1 MIPIQPQNLLPQP
14 FAQDGAK
21 TIIPDLKP
29 NPGRA
34 SFAQGFPEETQ
45 LPLNLGGIAPNRTDF
60 NGMFYMLSAFA
71 FWQQSGGLFNYKA
84 TLNYAPPSLV
94 FHQGKLWWCVAA
106 NGPEVSGV
114 GAKTPG
120 SNENYWLEFL
130 KALAQMGGGSGGDMF
145 GNPVGTVI
153 TFWGTAAPSGY
164 FACNGHSF
172 SASSYPKLYGVLGT
186 AILPDLRGYFIRGY
200 DTRNS
205 VDPDGASRALGSVQQ
220 DAMRQFSGNV
230 GICWDAQAGSSV
242 ANGPFKSLGWE
253 TESRTPY
260 KADGSFLAYRSHFDP
275 STVVPTATEN
285 RPRNKCLLY
294 CIKHD

>member
-14 FAQDGAK
+14 FAQGGAK
-21 TIIPDLKP
+21 TIIPNLKP

-60 NGMFYMLSAFA
+60 NGMLYMLSAFA

-94 FHQGKLWWCVAA
+94 FHAGKLWWCVAA

-120 SNENYWLEFL
+120 SNENYWMEFL
-130 KALAQMGGGSGGDMF
+130 KALAQINGAGGDLF

-153 TFWGTAAPSGY
+153 SFWGTVAPGGY
-164 FACNGHSF
+164 FACNGQSF
-172 SASSYPKLYGVLGT
+172 SASTYPKLYGVLGT
-186 AILPDLRGYFIRGY
+186 AIVPDLRGYFVRGY

-205 VDPDGASRALGSVQQ
+205 VDPDGASRAIGSAQQ
-220 DAMRQFSGNV
+220 DAMQRITGMADMTSGGAVETTSGSFYTAEDSLIGQKATGELTGRPTN
-230 GICWDAQAGSSV
+230 ICIDSARETRT
-242 ANGPFKSLGWE
+242 AN
-253 TESRTPY
+253 ESRP
-260 KADGSFLAYRSHFDP
+260 K
-275 STVVPTATEN
+275 
-285 RPRNKCLLY
+285 NKCLLY